1 LYEKFFKGYTFKQ
14 WGREPKELDASV
26 CGRIPIRTNRDNRYL
41 SESFQG
47 LPAAGYHNL
56 FDRMVAASPGVQ
68 ILLDTDYRDVVD
80 QIEHRHLIFT
90 GAIDEFFD
98 YRLGRLPYRSLRFE
112 FESFDAAQLAP
123 RLPIAGKPGF
133 WQPVMQVNYPN
144 DHEFTRIVEVKH
156 ATGQRCDNTT
166 IVREYPQVYAGNAER
181 YYPVPAP
188 DSAALYREYSELA
201 AATPNV
207 SFVGRLATYRYYN
220 MDQVVAM
227 ALAEFERLAQKSGA
241 EQRP

>member
-1 LYEKFFKGYTFKQ
+1 
-14 WGREPKELDASV
+14 
-26 CGRIPIRTNRDNRYL
+26 
-41 SESFQG
+41 
-47 LPAAGYHNL
+47 
-56 FDRMVAASPGVQ
+56 MVAAAPGVQ
-68 ILLDTDYRDVVD
+68 ILLDTDYRDVIG

-112 FESFDAAQLAP
+112 FESFDPAQLVP

-156 ATGQRCDNTT
+156 ATGQQCENTT
-166 IVREYPQVYAGNAER
+166 IVREYPQAYAGDAER

-188 DSAALYREYSELA
+188 DSAELYAKYSELA

-220 MDQVVAM
+220 MDQVVGM
-227 ALAEFERLAQKSGA
+227 ALAEFERLARRSGA
-241 EQRP
+241 Q